1 MGQIVTPC
9 VLELACVTMTFY
21 RALTKQLVTTQAQS
35 RIAAVPWYQQ
45 DQKAQLSLFEKWVE
59 DKVYPHYFRWVK
71 GPYERYHYNRT
82 VADLRAYGLMFDDKY
97 HTHHPLIERVIEIL
111 PQDLAVGRYRRLM
124 RASEMS
130 LKKTHLP
137 LSEQN
142 YDPMVPYMAPFIEEA
157 KFQMQEEQEL
167 LRYHPWDRRLYSAG
181 LTGFGETSQASAF
194 STW

>member
-1 MGQIVTPC
+1 MG
-9 VLELACVTMTFY
+9 
-21 RALTKQLVTTQAQS
+21 QAQS

-59 DKVYPHYFRWVK
+59 DEVYPHYFRWVK

-142 YDPMVPYMAPFIEEA
+142 YDGAVHGTIHRGGEVPDAGGAGVASLSPMGQAT
-157 KFQMQEEQEL
+157 L
-167 LRYHPWDRRLYSAG
+167 LCWFDWFWRNIASFRLHD
-181 LTGFGETSQASAF
+181 LVK
-194 STW
+194 